1 MGITLPSELEITK
14 LYFNSNQLMCLLWTI
29 LNDKY
34 FLFRSVGDPSLTAGS
49 LQVILTLLRDYMALR
64 IDQDSPPS
72 QRDHILPGL
81 QADRW
86 YVFPR
91 GRAVRSQSN
100 VCRMTTYLCLVS

>member
-1 MGITLPSELEITK
+1 MGITLPGELEITK
-14 LYFNSNQLMCLLWTI
+14 LHFNSNQLLWRI